1 MKKIEYLP
9 INWVN
14 GLKLNNGHFFE
25 TYYNMMETVRLN
37 REEGLT
43 SYNYGFG
50 ERLEHASS
58 PIELETKGDTIDT
71 LSIHLKSCNAITRG
85 GFSIIYDQSLY
96 GEFAPSAKIKTPG
109 ADLEKEKVIYIILS
123 VSPDKL
129 LPVGVPDPEAT
140 PLHHPYALPKIC
152 MQLTTETQVNKDF
165 IEGNC
170 IIAGRV
176 IAEGSLFEIDNQ
188 YIPATQRVCY
198 DTRLLSFLDKF
209 RKSIDVIHHHSLLIC
224 RKNIRD
230 SRRDRLMENTFV
242 LCRSVQRFYDMHA
255 FHLEQLAAEQ
265 PPVYMVSLASMFAHS
280 LYTSLRT
287 MPENEAEYLLQYY
300 KEWTNINPADFQ
312 QAIGDV
318 KNIRY
323 KHTDILPSLKSA
335 STLMTLLER
344 LFKKMSELE
353 YVGLMRENIVL
364 SEDSTGY
371 SPEEEKKGWR
381 VWE

>member
-1 MKKIEYLP
+1 M
-9 INWVN
+9 
-14 GLKLNNGHFFE
+14 
-25 TYYNMMETVRLN
+25 
-37 REEGLT
+37 
-43 SYNYGFG
+43 
-50 ERLEHASS
+50 
-58 PIELETKGDTIDT
+58 
-71 LSIHLKSCNAITRG
+71 
-85 GFSIIYDQSLY
+85 
-96 GEFAPSAKIKTPG
+96 
-109 ADLEKEKVIYIILS
+109 
-123 VSPDKL
+123 
-129 LPVGVPDPEAT
+129 
-140 PLHHPYALPKIC
+140 
-152 MQLTTETQVNKDF
+152 TETRANKDF

-176 IAEGSLFEIDNQ
+176 IAEGALFEIDNQ

-209 RKSIDVIHHHSLLIC
+209 RKSIEVIHHHSLLIC

-230 SRRDRLMENTFV
+230 SRRDRLMENTFM

-353 YVGLMRENIVL
+353 YVELMRENIVL